1 MMTWWLSDPHY
12 NHANI
17 VKFCNRPM
25 LRPKEMLTKT
35 GEWISQEV
43 ALACAEESN
52 RVLTRNINARVK
64 PGDKVRCVGDF
75 CCKGGDRGVAGLKYP
90 AAKIL
95 EELNG
100 DWIIIEGNHDSN
112 NGVKTDCRFMIC
124 ALGKYNVGVQH
135 KPLEVLGREASAFAD
150 MSPELQALA
159 EKRVRHI
166 QYCQQN
172 VDFMICGHVHD
183 LWVWKLVEGVWHYNV
198 SMDAHKLMPI
208 STPEIITDWERLK
221 RDLAKQKEETGY
233 GTTTTENNT

>member
-35 GEWISQEV
+35 GEWISQEI

-64 PGDKVRCVGDF
+64 PEDRVNCIGDF

-95 EELNG
+95 EGLNG
-100 DWIIIEGNHDSN
+100 HWTLVEGNHDKN
-112 NGVKTDCRFMIC
+112 NGVKPHCRFMIC
-124 ALGKYNVGVQH
+124 ELGKYNVGVQH
-135 KPLEVLGREASAFAD
+135 KPLEVLGKEASAFAD

-159 EKRVRHI
+159 EKRIRHI

-172 VDFMICGHVHD
+172 LDFMICGHVHD
-183 LWVWKLVEGVWHYNV
+183 LWVWKFIEGVWHYNV

-208 STPEIITDWERLK
+208 STPEIITEWERLK

-233 GTTTTENNT
+233 GTS